1 LNEEHEEDFTMFT
14 KLLLAKDLH
23 KSLRWL

>member
-1 LNEEHEEDFTMFT
+1 LYEEHEEDFTVFT

-23 KSLRWL
+23 KSLR